1 MQTCTHNT
9 HIHTYTHIYYI
20 VRTPNN
26 NVKNTSPTITKKFS
40 ETPSSLLL
48 FPFCF
53 FCLLRLITF
62 HEVSVL
68 CRQNYPGIYSRVVL
82 PIKRA
87 GSEAT
92 KVIIRVY
99 VCFCLIV
106 DAIDFENAKA
116 NRMKQ
121 TNERETGEDE
131 RRFILR
137 RSRAQVESQSA
148 DDASRHSSVRP
159 AQQAAGREQCRQWAM
174 QRRLRRQAG
183 QRSTA

>member
-1 MQTCTHNT
+1 
-9 HIHTYTHIYYI
+9 
-20 VRTPNN
+20 
-26 NVKNTSPTITKKFS
+26 
-40 ETPSSLLL
+40 LL
-48 FPFCF
+48 
-53 FCLLRLITF
+53 LITF

-121 TNERETGEDE
+121 TNEKKTGEDE
-131 RRFILR
+131 RRSIY
-137 RSRAQVESQSA
+137 EG
-148 DDASRHSSVRP
+148 HEP
-159 AQQAAGREQCRQWAM
+159 K
-174 QRRLRRQAG
+174 
-183 QRSTA
+183 